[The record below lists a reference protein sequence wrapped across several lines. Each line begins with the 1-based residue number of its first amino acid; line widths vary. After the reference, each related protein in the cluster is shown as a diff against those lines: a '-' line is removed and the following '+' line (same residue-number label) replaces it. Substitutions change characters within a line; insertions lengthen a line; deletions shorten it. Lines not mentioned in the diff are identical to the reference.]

1 MTRLSTISPKALAA
15 LYSQQSDDTLVTLL
29 TIYDPD
35 TGGVLER
42 LADNYSAQLTG
53 IDYVG
58 VDDVVYGV
66 ISRGENYIFLPL
78 EITLPSSDDTGS
90 SRAQLVIRDVT
101 RYLTPLI
108 RAISNPPRI
117 KLELVLKSQPD
128 VVEIVYDTFYLS
140 NITYNSDQVTG
151 ELTLIDYQVEP
162 FPIHSFTSKYFPG
175 LF

>member
-1 MTRLSTISPKALAA
+1 MTRLASMSPAALAA
-15 LYSQQSDDTLVTLL
+15 MYAQESDDTLVTLL
-29 TIYDPD
+29 TIYDPV
-35 TGGVLER
+35 TGDVVER
-42 LADNYSAQLTG
+42 LADNYSSLLSG
-53 IDYVG
+53 VDYVG

-66 ISRGENYIFLPL
+66 VSRGNNYIFMPL
-78 EITLPSSDDTGS
+78 EVTLPSSDDAGS

-101 RYLTPLI
+101 RYLTPVI
-108 RAISNPPRI
+108 RSLTGPPRI

-140 NITYNSDQVTG
+140 SITYNSDQVSG